1 MIFKAT
7 FFCLFFV
14 SAIFVHPKMQLDHV
28 AASSDT
34 HPKFNIAPEK
44 SWLEDYL
51 LFGGALHIY
60 WGDSVYSKPSFSTV
74 TGRGPHPR

>member
-1 MIFKAT
+1 
-7 FFCLFFV
+7 
-14 SAIFVHPKMQLDHV
+14 MQLDHV

-51 LFGGALHIY
+51 LLGGHYIFIGGIPYTVNLRFPLLLGGGHTQDNY
-60 WGDSVYSKPSFSTV
+60 HFSQNH
-74 TGRGPHPR
+74 GSGKLP